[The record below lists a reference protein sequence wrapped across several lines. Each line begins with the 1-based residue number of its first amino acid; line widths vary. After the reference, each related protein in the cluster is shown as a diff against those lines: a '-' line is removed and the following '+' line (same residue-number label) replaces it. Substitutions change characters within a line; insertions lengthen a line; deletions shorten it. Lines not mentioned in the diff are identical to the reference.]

1 MPQLVLPQPPS
12 KNTAGSLGHI
22 TTSVQLQR
30 SPSQQEAWGTPRTST
45 DRISTDTCNCYYRL
59 LHPERDHILVG
70 KWDTVILCL
79 LVYTA
84 LVTPF
89 EVALID
95 PDLDV

>member
-1 MPQLVLPQPPS
+1 
-12 KNTAGSLGHI
+12 
-22 TTSVQLQR
+22 
-30 SPSQQEAWGTPRTST
+30 
-45 DRISTDTCNCYYRL
+45 
-59 LHPERDHILVG
+59 LVG

>member
-1 MPQLVLPQPPS
+1 MPQRVMPQPPS
-12 KNTAGSLGHI
+12 KNQAGSLGHI
-22 TTSVQLQR
+22 TTSAQLQR
-30 SPSQQEAWGTPRTST
+30 SPSQREAWGVNKAK
-45 DRISTDTCNCYYRL
+45 DNCCCPL
-59 LHPERDHILVG
+59 LHPERDSKLVG